1 MRLPS
6 KRTVKT
12 AAACALGAAVLL
24 FPGSVLMLA
33 AGAALGFWGWN
44 SETMNHSEEGNGMK
58 IVVVRSPKA
67 FRGILKAI
75 FGLR

>member
-6 KRTVKT
+6 KQTAKT

-33 AGAALGFWGWN
+33 TGAVIGFWGC
-44 SETMNHSEEGNGMK
+44 SKLEQ
-58 IVVVRSPKA
+58 
-67 FRGILKAI
+67 RGHESQ
-75 FGLR
+75 